1 MKSNWVC
8 FACENRCN
16 CNQCEREKAKIMS
29 LKAQKAENKV
39 ADKEK
44 ESKITIK
51 PLKSAALTEAKQ
63 KKD

>member
-1 MKSNWVC
+1 
-8 FACENRCN
+8 
-16 CNQCEREKAKIMS
+16 MS